1 MRSKQDVDPTGGKVA
16 SCGGNLHTCHHL
28 RAVLE
33 AKALSQSTMQK
44 EYLQQSLN
52 TSQFA
57 KPPRLTLAMLI
68 SLAYALD
75 IHSRTVSLGENS
87 EKEVTRASS
96 ALYRV
101 GWERV
106 T

>member
-1 MRSKQDVDPTGGKVA
+1 
-16 SCGGNLHTCHHL
+16 
-28 RAVLE
+28 
-33 AKALSQSTMQK
+33 MQK
-44 EYLQQSLN
+44 YLQQSLSI
-52 TSQFA
+52 SQT
-57 KPPRLTLAMLI
+57 PESPRLTLAMLI

-75 IHSRTVSLGENS
+75 IHTRTVSLGENS